1 MRFSAVSGV
10 GGSKSPPLFAPET
23 GVGQRVKIRGFK
35 QCGEI
40 YRRVHWNNRGK
51 KSIVWRCVSRLE
63 NTGLACHS
71 RTVQEDMIGLATVD
85 AINKLLGQK
94 DDFLITLKEN
104 IETVISETD
113 NNLVYEIDKRLEEL

>member
-1 MRFSAVSGV
+1 
-10 GGSKSPPLFAPET
+10 
-23 GVGQRVKIRGFK
+23 
-35 QCGEI
+35 
-40 YRRVHWNNRGK
+40 
-51 KSIVWRCVSRLE
+51 
-63 NTGLACHS
+63 
-71 RTVQEDMIGLATVD
+71 MIGLATVD

>member
-1 MRFSAVSGV
+1 M
-10 GGSKSPPLFAPET
+10 L
-23 GVGQRVKIRGFK
+23 
-35 QCGEI
+35 EI
-40 YRRVHWNNRGK
+40 LLCLLVDVYKRQ
-51 KSIVWRCVSRLE
+51 
-63 NTGLACHS
+63 ACHS

-113 NNLVYEIDKRLEEL
+113 NNLVYEIDKRLEELQKDLLRLANSKEDYNDIADEIYRLRDERHKVLACLLYTSHRC